1 MKGKKCSP
9 ALYLFFLLLN
19 LCQKLIKIGVK
30 IKTIVVHF
38 RLVDISS
45 SLAEG
50 EPSLTQLVNGGKLP
64 RYRGVSVDR
73 HREYTAPQY
82 YEDTYY
88 KRDPYDSSGDDRARY
103 DSLPGRHRL
112 GDGPYHS
119 DLYDGLE
126 EEEANGGGGE
136 RTIFKLERQ
145 WSHPNLRPRPR
156 GAGRRLPKTPHQPPG
171 IMIPAT
177 SPSVTH
183 DDTMLEWVENERA
196 RRTPNLTNQC
206 SYESDNY
213 SPPPPLRTGR
223 DPHAAGGGY
232 SPPKRRTPV
241 SERRV
246 GTGRML
252 PKPPPGGSHLVL
264 NAAQAKPNRGLSRE
278 RKLPKPSS
286 LEIRNPGRDLPSRST
301 SINFPRIDSS
311 PSRISNFING
321 TSIIPSLPPNKTGA
335 TTGYTRHRPT

>member
-1 MKGKKCSP
+1 MHFKYTFDPCLPSKETKTRCSS
-9 ALYLFFLLLN
+9 Y
-19 LCQKLIKIGVK
+19 
-30 IKTIVVHF
+30 
-38 RLVDISS
+38 RLPDISS

-88 KRDPYDSSGDDRARY
+88 KRDPYDSSGEDRARY
-103 DSLPGRHRL
+103 DSLPGRNRA
-112 GDGPYHS
+112 GGGPYQS
-119 DLYDGLE
+119 DFYDGLDE
-126 EEEANGGGGE
+126 EVNSVAGGGE

-156 GAGRRLPKTPHQPPG
+156 VAGRRLPKTPKQPPG
-171 IMIPAT
+171 IMIPPT
-177 SPSVTH
+177 SPSMTQ
-183 DDTMLEWVENERA
+183 DDHMLEWVENERL
-196 RRTPNLTNQC
+196 RRTPILTNQC

-213 SPPPPLRTGR
+213 SPPRNCR
-223 DPHAAGGGY
+223 DPHGY
-232 SPPKRRTPV
+232 SPPRTEAKRRTPV
-241 SERRV
+241 SDRRS

-264 NAAQAKPNRGLSRE
+264 NAAQAKPKRGMSRE

-311 PSRISNFING
+311 PSRMSNFING
-321 TSIIPSLPPNKTGA
+321 TSIIPSLPPNKKA
-335 TTGYTRHRPT
+335 GYTRQRPHLD

>member
-1 MKGKKCSP
+1 MTNCLSLDFSP
-9 ALYLFFLLLN
+9 SSTPPLS
-19 LCQKLIKIGVK
+19 C
-30 IKTIVVHF
+30 F
-38 RLVDISS
+38 RLPEISS

-50 EPSLTQLVNGGKLP
+50 EPSLTALVNGGKLP

-103 DSLPGRHRL
+103 DSLPGRAR
-112 GDGPYHS
+112 GGGGTYQS
-119 DLYDGLE
+119 DIYDGLE
-126 EEEANGGGGE
+126 EEEETEAGGE

-156 GAGRRLPKTPHQPPG
+156 GAGRRLPKTPRQPSG
-171 IMIPAT
+171 IMIPPS
-177 SPSVTH
+177 SPSMNH
-183 DDTMLEWVENERA
+183 DDLLEWVENERI

-213 SPPPPLRTGR
+213 SPPRNCSR
-223 DPHAAGGGY
+223 DPHGGY
-232 SPPKRRTPV
+232 SPPPPIRTDSKRRTPV

-264 NAAQAKPNRGLSRE
+264 NAAQAKPNRGISRE

-286 LEIRNPGRDLPSRST
+286 LEIRLPGRDLPSRST

-311 PSRISNFING
+311 PSRMSNFING
-321 TSIIPSLPPNKTGA
+321 TSIIPSLPPNKAG
-335 TTGYTRHRPT
+335 GYTRHRPHLD

>member
-1 MKGKKCSP
+1 M
-9 ALYLFFLLLN
+9 
-19 LCQKLIKIGVK
+19 
-30 IKTIVVHF
+30 
-38 RLVDISS
+38 VDISS

-223 DPHAAGGGY
+223 DPHAAAGGY